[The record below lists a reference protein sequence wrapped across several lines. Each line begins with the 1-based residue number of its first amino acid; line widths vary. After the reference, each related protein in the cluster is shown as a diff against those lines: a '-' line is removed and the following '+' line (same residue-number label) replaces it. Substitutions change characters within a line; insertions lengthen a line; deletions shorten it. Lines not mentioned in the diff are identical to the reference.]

1 MTKNAKRIIGIAAG
15 LALWGFFLIQE
26 EFAFYGIYS
35 LISYRVHE
43 ISSLLPLA
51 CLLAT
56 VVWLVVLIKQVV
68 QRKAVKADKWFAVLL
83 VVLMIFQISFF
94 HKQSQKVSATMVV
107 TVESVDSQTGTIT
120 VKNAHGDEDRVVV
133 LEAPDLFR
141 NMVVVGDQQYVASY
155 DYYKNSPN
163 EGKLSGL
170 TVMEHGSE

>member
-1 MTKNAKRIIGIAAG
+1 MTKTVKRIIGIAVG
-15 LALWGFFLIQE
+15 LVLWGFYLIQE

-43 ISSLLPLA
+43 ISSLIPLI

-56 VVWLVVLIKQVV
+56 VVWLIILIKQVV
-68 QRKAVKADKWFAVLL
+68 QKKAVKADKWLAVLL
-83 VVLMIFQISFF
+83 VVLMIFQINFL

-107 TVESVDSQTGTIT
+107 TVESVDFQEGTIT

-141 NMVVVGDQQYVASY
+141 NMVVVGDQQYVASF
-155 DYYKNSPN
+155 DYYKSNPN

-170 TVMEHGSE
+170 TVMEHGGE

>member
-1 MTKNAKRIIGIAAG
+1 MTKTMKRIIGITVG
-15 LALWGFFLIQE
+15 LVMWGFFLVQE

-35 LISYRVHE
+35 LISYSVHE
-43 ISSLLPLA
+43 IAVLIPYI

-56 VVWLVVLIKQVV
+56 IVWLVILIRQVI
-68 QRKAVKADKWFAVLL
+68 QKKAIKADKWLAVLL
-83 VVLMIFQISFF
+83 VVLMIFQINFF

-107 TVESVDSQTGTIT
+107 TVESVDSQEGTIT
-120 VKNAHGDEDRVVV
+120 VKNAHGDEERVVV

-155 DYYKNSPN
+155 DYYKSNPN

-170 TVMEHGSE
+170 TVMEY